1 MQIEYKTRRYKKLQR
16 TKRRKKPMKNT
27 TIQPMKSTTLDTT
40 KAIKIKAENFVLL
53 LYNLFYDNKK
63 QHMKNHG
70 SSS

>member
-1 MQIEYKTRRYKKLQR
+1 MNTRLGDTKNYNEQR
-16 TKRRKKPMKNT
+16 EEKKPMKNT